1 MTLQPC
7 WPDSGH
13 GLVMAER
20 ATGRR
25 ATALAIT
32 AAAIGASSLAVLALL
47 VSGRGVAAD
56 IAVSQAAQGLDHGVA
71 ATLFKALGLA
81 AGLPIWFAI
90 VATIAVVVGR
100 FRPRRTGEF
109 VGIMVL
115 TEIAT
120 SSLKL
125 LVDRARPLG
134 SDAAEI
140 LTSAGFPSGHVTR
153 TAVACAFVLTMVS
166 ASRRVRICL
175 GLAALGI
182 VILMG
187 LARVASGAHYVTD
200 VLGGAL
206 LAASVLSLWQL
217 SRALRS
223 AWSTQDLGGR
233 NDAEAPSTG
242 TR

>member
-1 MTLQPC
+1 
-7 WPDSGH
+7 
-13 GLVMAER
+13 MAIS
-20 ATGRR
+20 T
-25 ATALAIT
+25 LAI
-32 AAAIGASSLAVLALL
+32 ASAGLAGVALL
-47 VSGRGVAAD
+47 VSGRGAAAEV
-56 IAVSQAAQGLDHGVA
+56 AVSQAALGLDHGVA
-71 ATLFKALGLA
+71 ATVFKALGLA
-81 AGLPIWFAI
+81 AGVPIWFAI
-90 VATIAVVVGR
+90 VATIAVVIGR

-115 TEIAT
+115 TEVAT

-125 LVDRARPLG
+125 LIDRARPLG

-153 TAVACAFVLTMVS
+153 TAVACAFVLTMVT
-166 ASRRVRICL
+166 ASSRVRICL
-175 GLAALGI
+175 GLAALSI
-182 VILMG
+182 VSLMG

-217 SRALRS
+217 SHDLRS
-223 AWSTQDLGGR
+223 GWSTRDLGGR
-233 NDAEAPSTG
+233 DDAETPSTA